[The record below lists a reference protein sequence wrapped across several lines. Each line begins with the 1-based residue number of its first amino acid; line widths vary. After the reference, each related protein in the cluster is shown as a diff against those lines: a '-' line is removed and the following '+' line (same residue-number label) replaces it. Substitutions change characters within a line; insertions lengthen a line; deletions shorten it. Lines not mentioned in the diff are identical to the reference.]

1 MKMEFI
7 KPLNLIENAT
17 WDSRH
22 LGIIEIDEDIEEI
35 GDVRER
41 TEGDDEEEATGAVI
55 DNVGF
60 DWRSVAQKHWNP
72 LASEH
77 LGTVF
82 RYDPAYYRI
91 QWTVERGIPGDS
103 ILFEVGGP
111 GTNPA
116 EGIGHRTHMEIIENA
131 AGLENATSS
140 IDSVWLPGF
149 TGSSFLDVIEQV
161 RVRVL
166 GIYDPHGAVT
176 VRMSLSLLGGMVVA
190 EAQTWAVPKMVLT
203 RKKKDLPR
211 EVTHPELS
219 ILEAPDDVDAAE
231 APTPVDAPPPDAAD
245 AASAADAAPPEP
257 PEEPTVDIEAP
268 MLDLGA
274 VDLQALLTPMPG
286 ATADPP
292 DEAMP
297 ADPEGRTDSLADA
310 LDSIL
315 EPAGDDL
322 GED

>member
-22 LGIIEIDEDIEEI
+22 LGVIEIDEDIEEI
-35 GDVRER
+35 GDVRAR
-41 TEGDDEEEATGAVI
+41 AEGDLEHETTGAII

-60 DWRSVAQKHWNP
+60 DWRSVAQRHWNP
-72 LASEH
+72 AASEH
-77 LGTVF
+77 LGAVF

-91 QWTVERGIPGDS
+91 QWTVERGVPGDS

-111 GTNPA
+111 GTDPA

-131 AGLENATSS
+131 TGLENATSS

-149 TGSSFLDVIEQV
+149 TGSSFLDVMEQV

-176 VRMSLSLLGGMVVA
+176 VRMSLTLLGGMVVA
-190 EAQTWAVPKMVLT
+190 EADTWAVPKMVLT

-211 EVTHPELS
+211 EVTHPDLP
-219 ILEAPDDVDAAE
+219 ILQMPPTASLVSPAS
-231 APTPVDAPPPDAAD
+231 APTPDPDPSPTADDAGESTTDMEMPPAH
-245 AASAADAAPPEP
+245 
-257 PEEPTVDIEAP
+257 EPTNF
-268 MLDLGA
+268 
-274 VDLQALLTPMPG
+274 DLQALLTPMPG
-286 ATADPP
+286 VTEAPP

-310 LDSIL
+310 LDSLL
-315 EPAGDDL
+315 EPPDPRDPR
-322 GED
+322 D

>member
-7 KPLNLIENAT
+7 KPLNLVENAT

-41 TEGDDEEEATGAVI
+41 TADDHDDVATGAVI

-60 DWRSVAQKHWNP
+60 DWRSVTQKHWNP
-72 LASEH
+72 AASDH
-77 LGTVF
+77 LGTIF

-91 QWTVERGIPGDS
+91 QWTVERGVPGDS

-111 GTNPA
+111 GTDPA
-116 EGIGHRTHMEIIENA
+116 DGIGHRTHMEIIENA

-149 TGSSFLDVIEQV
+149 TGSSFLDVMEQV

-166 GIYDPHGAVT
+166 GIYDPRGTVT
-176 VRMSLSLLGGMVVA
+176 VRMSLTLLGGMVVE
-190 EAQTWAVPKMVLT
+190 EANTWSVPKMVLT
-203 RKKKDLPR
+203 RKKRDLPR
-211 EVTHPELS
+211 EVTNPELP
-219 ILEAPDDVDAAE
+219 ILKGPPTIVPAEVPAQALTPEEEPPDDG
-231 APTPVDAPPPDAAD
+231 
-245 AASAADAAPPEP
+245 
-257 PEEPTVDIEAP
+257 TVD
-268 MLDLGA
+268 LDPDPSYEKTN
-274 VDLQALLTPMPG
+274 VELQALLTPMSG
-286 ATADPP
+286 MVQDPP

-315 EPAGDDL
+315 EPPGD
-322 GED
+322 ED

>member
-7 KPLNLIENAT
+7 KPLNLVDNAT

-35 GDVRER
+35 GDVREKA
-41 TEGDDEEEATGAVI
+41 EGDDDEVATGAVV

-60 DWRSVAQKHWNP
+60 DWRSVPQKHWNP
-72 LASEH
+72 EASEH
-77 LGTVF
+77 LGTIF
-82 RYDPAYYRI
+82 RYEPAYYRI

-111 GTNPA
+111 GTDPA
-116 EGIGHRTHMEIIENA
+116 DGIGHRTHMEIIENA

-149 TGSSFLDVIEQV
+149 TGSSFLDVMEQV

-176 VRMSLSLLGGMVVA
+176 VRMSLTLLGGMVVE
-190 EAQTWAVPKMVLT
+190 EANTWSVPKMVLT
-203 RKKKDLPR
+203 RKKRDLPR
-211 EVTHPELS
+211 EVTNPDLP
-219 ILEAPDDVDAAE
+219 ILKGPPTIAAAE
-231 APTPVDAPPPDAAD
+231 PPAEPTPAPEQ
-245 AASAADAAPPEP
+245 DAAPPQTEDA
-257 PEEPTVDIEAP
+257 PEEPTVDIDPEP
-268 MLDLGA
+268 FYEKTN
-274 VDLQALLTPMPG
+274 VELQALLTPMPG
-286 ATADPP
+286 MTQAPP

-315 EPAGDDL
+315 EPPLGDPQD
-322 GED
+322 